1 MLNIRRGGMGN
12 LAILAA
18 TIAILA
24 TIPGIALNVLATIF
38 TTIGTT
44 PIATAQTDL
53 CK

>member
-1 MLNIRRGGMGN
+1 MGN
-12 LAILAA
+12 LVILAA
-18 TIAILA
+18 TTAILVI
-24 TIPGIALNVLATIF
+24 IPGIALNVLAIIF